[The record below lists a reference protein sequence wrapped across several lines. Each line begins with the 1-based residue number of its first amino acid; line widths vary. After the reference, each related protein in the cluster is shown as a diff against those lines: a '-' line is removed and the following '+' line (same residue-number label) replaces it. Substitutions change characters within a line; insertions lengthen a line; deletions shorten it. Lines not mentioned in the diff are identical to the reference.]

1 MRKGRINDKSASNFD
16 RSTPLLQEMKMIKK
30 AWKEW
35 AVCSSIQNANPFSQ
49 SLYSDPMVV
58 DLLYIIDVRIV
69 MIRGKRIIIVSAVN
83 WARNYAGVA
92 AI

>member
-1 MRKGRINDKSASNFD
+1 MQAILTVR
-16 RSTPLLQEMKMIKK
+16 PLLLPDMKMIKK
-30 AWKEW
+30 EWKEW

-49 SLYSDPMVV
+49 LLCSDPMVV

-83 WARNYAGVA
+83 WARNDAAVA
-92 AI
+92 AF